1 MVSTGARMLED
12 ALVVLGAL
20 SDYTASYTAL
30 SDSQVLLE
38 TLKTELDKKI
48 LALKHVKLE
57 TGSVTTKY
65 ITSYH

>member
-1 MVSTGARMLED
+1 MLED
-12 ALVVLGAL
+12 ALVVRGV
-20 SDYTASYTAL
+20 YTAL

-57 TGSVTTKY
+57 TGSVSTKY